1 MSTIDRL
8 TVLFTKIDGV
18 AQLSQDLGE
27 AHVRERVVELHARQR
42 EIVVGNDG
50 EVIEFIGNDLLSV
63 FPSPDT
69 CLNAA
74 VQMQNQFYA
83 DSMLFRDG
91 CGQRIGLHHGVVY
104 RKGGDIFGDTVN
116 TASRVVNLAKP
127 EQVLITEQAVQ
138 ETHAQTQELLRPF
151 DRVHVKGKRE
161 ELVIFECMW
170 RPDDLD
176 QTKVVSEMID
186 TGYLKNL
193 SAVKLRLEYEGKS
206 IDLNPGMLPVTVGRG
221 RHCEIMVTSPAASRN
236 HCRIDHRRGKFILI
250 DESTNGTHL
259 LRVDGSDAILRRE
272 EAVLTG
278 SGCFCMGE
286 QARADH
292 PYRVNYTC
300 S

>member
-8 TVLFTKIDGV
+8 TVLFTKLDGV
-18 AQLSQDLGE
+18 AQLNQELGE
-27 AHVRERVVELHARQR
+27 AEAHQQVVQLHRGQEA
-42 EIVVGNDG
+42 IVLGNDG
-50 EVIEFIGNDLLSV
+50 QVIEFIGNDLLAV
-63 FPSPDT
+63 FPSPDS

-74 VQMQNQFYA
+74 VQLQNQFHTE
-83 DSMLFRDG
+83 SQLFRNG

-127 EQVLITEQAVQ
+127 QQVLVTEQTVQ

-151 DRVHVKGKRE
+151 DRVHVKGKKE

-193 SAVKLRLEYEGKS
+193 SAEKLRIEFEGKF
-206 IDLNPGMLPVTVGRG
+206 IELNPSMLPVTVGRG

-236 HCRIDHRRGKFILI
+236 HCKIDHRRGKFILI

-292 PYRVNYTC
+292 PYRVNYKC